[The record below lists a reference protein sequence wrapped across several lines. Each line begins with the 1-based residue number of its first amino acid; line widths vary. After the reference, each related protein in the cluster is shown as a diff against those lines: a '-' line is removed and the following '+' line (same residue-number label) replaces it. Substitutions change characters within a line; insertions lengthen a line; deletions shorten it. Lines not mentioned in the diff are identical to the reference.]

1 MTDVES
7 PGFGRPD
14 EPADPVGQWPPPPA
28 AAPADPYPTEVYPPR
43 PPLPA
48 ELAGWPPAEEVWSPY
63 SGKPRRVWTPGSAI
77 AAAAI
82 VSALVGGTVGAG
94 GAWWAMRRHDSTP
107 VRDVSA
113 SLGTGTSTPPDTT
126 PGSVASIARNVVP
139 VVVSIDVT
147 TTSGSGT
154 GSGVI
159 VDKRGYILTN
169 NHVVGDA
176 TSISVTLADGTVAEA
191 RLVGTDPDTD
201 LAVVKADAT
210 GLPVATLGRSNNIS
224 VGDPVVAIGS
234 PLGLKGT
241 VTSGIISALNRSVD
255 VPPEAEGGRAVVLV
269 NAIQTDAAINP
280 GNSGGALVD
289 RAGRVIG
296 INSAIASLG
305 GGLGGGSGGSIGVGF
320 AIPIDEARSVAEE
333 IIRTGHATH
342 PFLGISG
349 NDLTPQTAQ
358 RFDLTTKQGALVMDV
373 SPGGPADKA
382 GLKAR
387 DIIVKLGDTAIAGMG
402 DLIGAI
408 RSHKIG
414 ESVEVTY
421 IRDGKQ
427 ATVRVT
433 LQQKPAG

>member
-1 MTDVES
+1 MTDVETEE
-7 PGFGRPD
+7 FGRPD
-14 EPADPVGQWPPPPA
+14 EPVDPVGQWPPPPPVPDPVTQPYA
-28 AAPADPYPTEVYPPR
+28 AYPSE
-43 PPLPA
+43 PPLPSD
-48 ELAGWPPAEEVWSPY
+48 LAGWSAPEQAWSPY
-63 SGKPRRVWTPGSAI
+63 SGKPRRGWTTGNI
-77 AAAAI
+77 VAAAAI

-94 GAWWAMRRHDSTP
+94 GAYWAMRRHDRTS
-107 VRDVSA
+107 VRDVTT
-113 SLGTGTSTPPDTT
+113 SLGTGVSTAPDTT

-147 TTSGSGT
+147 LNGGSGT

-159 VDKRGYILTN
+159 VDKAGYIVTN

-176 TSISVTLADGTVAEA
+176 QTISVTLADGTTADA
-191 RLVGTDPDTD
+191 KLVGTDPETD
-201 LAVVKADAT
+201 LAVVKANVT
-210 GLPVATLGRSNNIS
+210 GLPVATLGRSNHLS

-255 VPPEAEGGRAVVLV
+255 VPGENGGKPIVLV

-305 GGLGGGSGGSIGVGF
+305 GVFGGESGSIGVGF

-342 PFLGISG
+342 PFLGINGS
-349 NDLTPQTAQ
+349 DLTPQTAQ
-358 RFDLTTKQGALVMDV
+358 RFGLPIKQGALVLEVTPD
-373 SPGGPADKA
+373 GPAARA

-387 DIIVKLGDTAIAGMG
+387 DIIVRLGDSDITSMG

-408 RSHKIG
+408 RRHRVG
-414 ESVEVTY
+414 ETVDVTY
-421 IRDGKQ
+421 LRDGKR
-427 ATVRVT
+427 ATARAT
-433 LQQKPAG
+433 LRQKPAG

>member
-14 EPADPVGQWPPPPA
+14 HAGDPAIQWS
-28 AAPADPYPTEVYPPR
+28 PYAER

-48 ELAGWPPAEEVWSPY
+48 EQAGWSPTEELWSPY
-63 SGKPRRVWTPGSAI
+63 SGRPARERGPLVLV
-77 AAAAI
+77 AAAAL
-82 VSALVGGTVGAG
+82 VSALVGGAVGAG
-94 GAWWAMRRHDSTP
+94 VAWYAVRHDTTS
-107 VRDVSA
+107 VRDASA
-113 SLGTGTSTPPDTT
+113 SLGTGVTTPKDTT
-126 PGSVASIARNVVP
+126 PGSVAAIARNVVP

-147 TTSGSGT
+147 TANGSGT

-159 VDKRGYILTN
+159 VRKDGYIVTN

-176 TSISVTLADGTVAEA
+176 QTISVTLADGTVADA
-191 RLVGTDPDTD
+191 DRVGTDPETD
-201 LAVVKADAT
+201 LAVIKARVT
-210 GLPVATLGRSNNIS
+210 GLPVATLGRSSNLS
-224 VGDPVVAIGS
+224 VGDPVVAVGS

-241 VTSGIISALNRSVD
+241 VTSGIISALNRSID
-255 VPPEAEGGRAVVLV
+255 VPAEAGGRPVVLV

-305 GGLGGGSGGSIGVGF
+305 GGLTGESGSIGVGF
-320 AIPIDEARSVAEE
+320 AIPIDEARAVAEE
-333 IIRTGHATH
+333 IIRTGRATH
-342 PFLGISG
+342 PYLGISG

-358 RFDLTTKQGALVMDV
+358 QFNLDVKQGAIVMEV
-373 SPGGPADKA
+373 TPGGPAQRA
-382 GLKAR
+382 GIQAR
-387 DIIVKLGDTAIAGMG
+387 DIIVALGGTQVAGMG

-414 ESVEVTY
+414 ETVTVTY
-421 IRDGKQ
+421 IRDGTKR
-427 ATVRVT
+427 TVRVT
-433 LQQKPAG
+433 LAQKPVG

>member
-1 MTDVES
+1 MTDADTEV
-7 PGFGRPD
+7 FGRPD
-14 EPADPVGQWPPPPA
+14 DLGDPAGQWPPPP
-28 AAPADPYPTEVYPPR
+28 PPPPT

-48 ELAGWPPAEEVWSPY
+48 DLADWSAPEQVWSPY
-63 SGKPRRVWTPGSAI
+63 SGKPRRAWTTGSI
-77 AAAAI
+77 VAAAAI
-82 VSALVGGTVGAG
+82 VAALVGGTVGAG
-94 GAWWAMRRHDSTP
+94 GAYWALRRHDTTS

-113 SLGTGTSTPPDTT
+113 SLGTGTTTPQDTT

-147 TTSGSGT
+147 VTGGSGT

-159 VDKRGYILTN
+159 VDKAGYIVTN

-176 TSISVTLADGTVAEA
+176 QTISVTLADGTTAEA
-191 RLVGTDPDTD
+191 RLVGTDPETD
-201 LAVVKADAT
+201 LAVVKTDVT
-210 GLPVATLGRSNNIS
+210 GLPVATLGRSSNLS

-255 VPPEAEGGRAVVLV
+255 VPAENGGRPVVLV

-305 GGLGGGSGGSIGVGF
+305 GAFGGESGSIGVGF

-342 PFLGISG
+342 PFLGINGS
-349 NDLTPQTAQ
+349 DLTPQTAQ
-358 RFDLTTKQGALVMDV
+358 RFDLPVRAGALVLEV
-373 SPGGPADKA
+373 SPGGPAAKA

-387 DIIVKLGDTAIAGMG
+387 DIIVKLGDTTVASMG

-408 RSHKIG
+408 RRHRIG
-414 ESVEVTY
+414 ETVSVTY
-421 IRDGKQ
+421 IRDGHRE
-427 ATVRVT
+427 TVRAT